1 MWFKASNHSTKFAHP
16 SISVGG
22 VVLQV
27 TEKQKYLGLIFD
39 STMSWTHHFANV
51 CCKMS
56 YYLCLLR
63 SHRHVIDNSLMKM
76 LLESLVLS
84 HLSYC
89 VTVWG
94 ASLGSTL
101 LQRLQRMQNRAV
113 RLCYDLRKYDHVS
126 GFYHRLQWLPLP
138 YFIQFKSLCLM
149 YHQYHQVK
157 CIPLEPPIVFGGTT
171 SYSTR
176 TPVYFANIPM
186 LRLCFTQRFFVIK
199 PFNGG
204 MHYHHL

>member
-1 MWFKASNHSTKFAHP
+1 M
-16 SISVGG
+16 
-22 VVLQV
+22 
-27 TEKQKYLGLIFD
+27 
-39 STMSWTHHFANV
+39 
-51 CCKMS
+51 
-56 YYLCLLR
+56 
-63 SHRHVIDNSLMKM
+63 MKM

-89 VTVWG
+89 VTVRG
-94 ASLGSTL
+94 LSLGSIL
-101 LQRLQRMQNRAV
+101 LQRLQRMQKRAV

-126 GFYHRLQWLPLP
+126 EFYHRSQWLPLS

-149 YHQYHQVK
+149 YHQVK

-176 TPVYFANIPM
+176 TPVYFVNIPM
-186 LRLCFTQRFFVIK
+186 FRLCFTQRFFLIK